1 MPHQT
6 YRTRR
11 PLPPRRWPRAR
22 RRRHACFRLYL
33 FRQPDV
39 ARAERRR
46 LRKALKKEHRGA
58 AKELRK
64 DGRFLAKEKRME
76 QDAEQAE
83 LDERGR
89 RANMFMQRLEN
100 DFRSG
105 GQGGVPKRKKR

>member
-1 MPHQT
+1 MYAPKFEDDFQLGKD
-6 YRTRR
+6 YD
-11 PLPPRRWPRAR
+11 
-22 RRRHACFRLYL
+22 
-33 FRQPDV
+33 PDV
-39 ARAERRR
+39 ARAERRK
-46 LRKALKKEHRGA
+46 LRKALKNEHRGA

-89 RANMFMQRLEN
+89 RANMFMQKLEG